1 VRLRLQKTSFRDS
14 IRQDR
19 RRKQQENKSSKPI
32 QVQLQFCGP
41 HRKASVSLIINSKDS
56 YTVHFEGWHENFDE
70 ENEALGVFA
79 LGLSGD
85 CRLREYYRGNF
96 AHKWIVDFKEDGEW
110 LEQSTTGLLVFPFWR
125 KKRMRILQNTLIT

>member
-1 VRLRLQKTSFRDS
+1 MNPIDKIKQKLTKYPEVQYETDS
-14 IRQDR
+14 
-19 RRKQQENKSSKPI
+19 SSITILPATPEG
-32 QVQLQFCGP
+32 F
-41 HRKASVSLIINSKDS
+41 SVSLIINSKDS

-85 CRLREYYRGNF
+85 CRLREYHRGNF
-96 AHKWIVDFKEDGEW
+96 AYKWIVDFKEDGEW

-125 KKRMRILQNTLIT
+125 KKRMRILQNRVIT